1 MLTYIRP
8 VNCNI
13 QNTKG
18 RKPPAK
24 GFGLIIVKN
33 PKTNIIIP
41 LCPSYYI
48 PQNPQNK
55 ISKIALKDY
64 NKFRSVRTE
73 VPRWIKNTTDTGMN
87 IEVETTVK

>member
-1 MLTYIRP
+1 MFTYIIT
-8 VNCNI
+8 VKLNI
-13 QNTKG
+13 QLLNGGKD
-18 RKPPAK
+18 PEK
-24 GFGLIIVKN
+24 GFGLVIIKI
-33 PKTNIIIP
+33 PYTHIIIP